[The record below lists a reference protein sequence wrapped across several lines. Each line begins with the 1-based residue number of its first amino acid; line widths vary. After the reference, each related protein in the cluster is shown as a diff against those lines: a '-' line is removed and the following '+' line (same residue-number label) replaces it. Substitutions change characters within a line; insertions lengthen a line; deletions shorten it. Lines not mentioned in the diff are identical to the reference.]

1 MKPSILFLSST
12 LALLA
17 ALAIPA
23 PAQAPDVPAQLQ
35 TDAYVQLVQGDQDL
49 DAGRLEDALDRYQAA
64 RRAYGRLAAEYPSWE
79 ARIVRYRSSYCDN
92 QIAEINR
99 RIGERAAAYTAQTAA
114 TAPAAY
120 YGAQPQDD
128 PYGTGSYTPAPYA
141 PSPYTP
147 APAAL
152 PESDYPAAQ
161 RRAESL
167 QAQLDAARNAEQQAR
182 AELERVRAQLD
193 RANRS
198 LNQRSAEAG
207 SELARLRDI
216 QGRQQNELQLL
227 RAENERLKTQLAAKA
242 DLDGALNDAER
253 ALNEARAENQSL
265 QSQIADLQQD
275 LEDAEDRIAQATALA
290 SAQTAEPAAE
300 PAAEPPP
307 FDPAA
312 FDWPDSAD
320 FAASA
325 PAPADE
331 PASPEEPGDEPAAA
345 PAAAAVPEPAPARV
359 VATFPVRPVPRGMD
373 PADFIRVLI
382 ANGEDETALA
392 NVQQARAEDPGDVK
406 LATLEGIILIRL
418 QHYAAAADLLHEL
431 TLENPDDATIHAN
444 LGAAWLGDGFYPGAR
459 AALGHAIELDPSI
472 GGEYYYNYA
481 LVCAMTEPRDL
492 DAARDAYNKALDAGV
507 PHDPKLDAL
516 LQ

>member
-1 MKPSILFLSST
+1 MKPNILFLSVS
-12 LALLA
+12 LFLLA
-17 ALAIPA
+17 ALASTA

-35 TDAYVQLVQGDQDL
+35 TEAYVQLVQGDQDL

-64 RRAYGRLAAEYPSWE
+64 RRAYGQLAAEYPSWE
-79 ARIVRYRSSYCDN
+79 TRIVRYRSSYCDN

-120 YGAQPQDD
+120 YGTQPQ
-128 PYGTGSYTPAPYA
+128 PAPYA
-141 PSPYTP
+141 PASSYAPSAYDA
-147 APAAL
+147 APAAGGV
-152 PESDYPAAQ
+152 PESVYQSAL

-182 AELERVRAQLD
+182 AENQRLRAEFD
-193 RANRS
+193 RASRS
-198 LNQRSAEAG
+198 SSQRSAEAD
-207 SELARLRDI
+207 SELARLRDL

-253 ALNEARAENQSL
+253 ALNEARAENQTL

-290 SAQTAEPAAE
+290 SSQPAAAPSADGA
-300 PAAEPPP
+300 PAAPAS
-307 FDPAA
+307 FDPSA
-312 FDWPDSAD
+312 FDWPDAAGFASSAPAD
-320 FAASA
+320 DPALPEEPADESPAAPSAASA
-325 PAPADE
+325 SE
-331 PASPEEPGDEPAAA
+331 PERE
-345 PAAAAVPEPAPARV
+345 RI

-373 PADFIRVLI
+373 PADFIRVLM

-392 NVQQARAEDPGDVK
+392 NVQQALAENPGDSN

-418 QHYAAAADLLHEL
+418 QHYAAAADLLHDL
-431 TLENPDDATIHAN
+431 TLEHPDDATIHAN
-444 LGAAWLGDGFYPGAR
+444 LGAAWLGEGFYPGAR
-459 AALGHAIELDPSI
+459 AALGHAIELNPGI
-472 GGEYYYNYA
+472 GGEYYYNFA

-492 DAARDAYNKALDAGV
+492 DAARDAYNKALDAGI
-507 PHDPKLDAL
+507 PHDPKLDSL